1 MMLWE
6 QGIGFCMPNLCGAL
20 KHAFFPLL
28 FRENERSAYDHH
40 EATSLACTVQNPTY
54 TPTDI
59 CDDKYGF
66 EDSVEYEDMN

>member
-1 MMLWE
+1 ML
-6 QGIGFCMPNLCGAL
+6 
-20 KHAFFPLL
+20 FFLL

-40 EATSLACTVQNPTY
+40 EATPLACTVQNPTY

>member
-1 MMLWE
+1 
-6 QGIGFCMPNLCGAL
+6 MPNLCGTL
-20 KHAFFPLL
+20 KHVFSPL
-28 FRENERSAYDHH
+28 FRENERSSCDHPA
-40 EATSLACTVQNPTY
+40 ATSFACTVQNPTY

>member
-1 MMLWE
+1 ML
-6 QGIGFCMPNLCGAL
+6 FS
-20 KHAFFPLL
+20 LL